1 MSPRDP
7 EMLPVVRAADLEE
20 PDPARR
26 WLIESLWIQQGVGTI
41 GGLPKS
47 HKSWLGLDVAVS
59 VASGTPCLDTFAVS
73 DPGGV
78 LLYMAEDAAPL
89 VKARLLGL
97 CRHRGLDLRAL
108 PIHVITA
115 PTVRLDLLPD
125 QHRLAETVRRL
136 APRVLV
142 LDPFVRLHQVNEN
155 QAGEVAPIL
164 GYLRGL
170 QRAYHLAVMV
180 AHHSR
185 KNGSATG
192 GLSLRG
198 SGDFFAWVDT
208 ALSLRRRQHTLLLS
222 VEHRAAAAPDSL
234 TLALLGTEE
243 EQNLHLGIVRGEAPA
258 APPATADLEAL
269 ILDALEHAGR
279 DGLARAS
286 LRAAVRVRNE
296 RLGEALT
303 RLAAAGQVTRRG
315 DSWVRVPLP
324 HIAETHRNGNG
335 NSPTLLPD
343 REFGG
348 VRRNEPLK

>member
-1 MSPRDP
+1 MSRRDP

-20 PDPARR
+20 GDPAHR
-26 WLIESLWIQQGVGTI
+26 WLIDSLWMQHGVGMI

-97 CRHRGLDLRAL
+97 CRHRGLDLKAL
-108 PIHVITA
+108 VIHVITA

-125 QHRLAETVRRL
+125 QHRLAQTVRCL
-136 APRVLV
+136 APRLLI
-142 LDPFVRLHQVNEN
+142 LDPFVRLHQANEN

-164 GYLRGL
+164 GYLRAL
-170 QRAYHLAVMV
+170 QRAHNLAVIV
-180 AHHSR
+180 VHHSR

-208 ALSLRRRQHTLLLS
+208 ALSLRRRQHTLVLS
-222 VEHRAAAAPDSL
+222 VEHRAAAAPDPL
-234 TLALLGTEE
+234 TLALLGTE
-243 EQNLHLGIVRGEAPA
+243 QDMHLGIVSAEGPA
-258 APPATADLEAL
+258 APPITADLDAL

-296 RLGEALT
+296 RVGEALT
-303 RLAAAGQVTRRG
+303 RLAAAGEVTRRG
-315 DSWVRVPLP
+315 DSWVRVPLRHTP
-324 HIAETHRNGNG
+324 ETERNGNG
-335 NSPTLLPD
+335 NSPAL
-343 REFGG
+343 
-348 VRRNEPLK
+348 